1 MIAMHY
7 RFPLPADYDMAIVDR
22 RIADKGH
29 LTDGFPGLLFK
40 AYLLAR
46 KTGPGQDNAYAPFYV
61 WNTVEGM
68 HAFLNG
74 PGFAGVSDAFGRP
87 SVATWLVWTA
97 RLAPA
102 AARARFA
109 TVERRPIAPG
119 TDLAALRRH
128 ETNLAA
134 DAVDGGRTLAAVA
147 GYEPGDWTLVRFRL
161 WDSEPAPGDG
171 VRVYAVGH
179 VSTAAP

>member
-1 MIAMHY
+1 MIAMQY
-7 RFPLPADYDMAIVDR
+7 RFPLPADYDMAIIDR
-22 RIADKGH
+22 RIADRGH

-40 AYLLAR
+40 AYLAAR
-46 KTGPGQDNAYAPFYV
+46 KTGPGRDNAYAPFYV

-74 PGFAGVSDAFGRP
+74 TAFAGVSDAFGRP
-87 SVATWLVWTA
+87 SVATWFVWDA
-97 RLAPA
+97 RLADGIA
-102 AARARFA
+102 HARFA

-128 ETNLAA
+128 ETALAA
-134 DAVDGGRTLAAVA
+134 EAVDGSGALAAVA

-161 WDSEPAPGDG
+161 WAREPAEDAG
-171 VRVYAVGH
+171 VAVYGVGH
-179 VSTAAP
+179 VSLA